1 MENIDRFGKLKLIR
15 LDQGF
20 LKYPSPPFFT
30 VFTTE
35 RTAEKSQRAI
45 NMNQKQDFQ
54 RRFGGVSR
62 LYGKQALN
70 KFSSAHVIIIG
81 IGGVGSWVVEALAR
95 NAIGTLTLIDMDIV
109 AESNINRQ
117 LPALSSTIGRNK
129 IDVMEARIH
138 EINPDCVVNKIDD
151 FITQDN
157 IAEMIS
163 IDATFVIDCID
174 NSRVKAAMIAW
185 CKRQKIKII
194 TIGGAGGQIDPS
206 LIKIADLSRTEHD
219 PLLSKTRKLLRQ
231 DYGFSI
237 NPKRRFAIPCVFSSE
252 HLRYATVMGDI
263 SQQKPN
269 NDSTPNNKGNN
280 LSCAGGLGSS
290 VMVTAS
296 FGFMAVA
303 YVLKKINT

>member
-1 MENIDRFGKLKLIR
+1 M
-15 LDQGF
+15 
-20 LKYPSPPFFT
+20 
-30 VFTTE
+30 
-35 RTAEKSQRAI
+35 SQ
-45 NMNQKQDFQ
+45 QDFY

-62 LYGKQALN
+62 LYGKQGLE
-70 KFSSAHVIIIG
+70 KFSRAHIIVIG
-81 IGGVGSWVVEALAR
+81 IGGVGSWVIEALAR
-95 NAIGTLTLIDMDIV
+95 NAIGKLTLIDLDVV

-129 IDVMEARIH
+129 IDVMAERIH
-138 EINPDCVVNKIDD
+138 DINSVCKVEIIDD

-163 IDATFVIDCID
+163 TDATFVIDCID
-174 NSRVKAAMIAW
+174 SSRVKAAMIAW

-194 TIGGAGGQIDPS
+194 TLGGAGGQIAPA

-231 DYGFSI
+231 NYGFSS
-237 NPKRRFAIPCVFSSE
+237 NPKRRFAIPCVFSTE
-252 HLRYATVMGDI
+252 HLRYSTIAGDI
-263 SQQKPN
+263 SSEKPEN
-269 NDSTPNNKGNN
+269 TNAND

-303 YVLKKINT
+303 YVLKKIS